1 MSDENGV
8 TGFNEELRA
17 RLDDYRSRLEL
28 NNADLGRELG
38 IGATQV
44 SRYLSGA
51 PNWDVSKLER
61 VIDDVLKNEKTRK
74 RSALALFKTPVSKLV
89 DGAFET
95 LRETNDV
102 GVIFGPAGLGKTCG
116 IQLYVADHP
125 SAIALTATRWRRDCA
140 SVVAMLFHSGST
152 QSWKGNDSRADFVVR
167 RLKDSNRLIIVDNAH
182 RLTAAAREL
191 LFDLH
196 DETGCPLALVGNPE
210 LLDEIRKNDQ
220 QFSRIGVKTELRLKP
235 KEAGKVADQ
244 IVEQLAPE
252 ALLELRPLVEVVAE
266 KQGHFRAV
274 RKQLNLARKI
284 KEGADAKPN
293 YATAFRSAHRFL
305 VRDYALDGGGK

>member
-1 MSDENGV
+1 MSEEPEV
-8 TGFNEELRA
+8 TGYNEELRN
-17 RLDDYRSRLEL
+17 RLDEYRTRNDLT
-28 NNADLGRELG
+28 NADLGRELG
-38 IGATQV
+38 VGATQV
-44 SRYLSGA
+44 SRYLSGT
-51 PNWDVSKLER
+51 PNWDVAALEK
-61 VIDDVLKNEKTRK
+61 VISDVLQNEKTRQ
-74 RSALALFKTPVSKLV
+74 RSAHALFETPVSKSLSGV
-89 DGAFET
+89 FET
-95 LRETNDV
+95 IRETNDV
-102 GVIFGPAGLGKTCG
+102 GMAFSPAGLGKTCG

-125 SAIALTATRWRRDCA
+125 SAIAITATRWRRDCA
-140 SVVAMLFHSGST
+140 SVIAMLFHSGST
-152 QSWKGNDSRADFVVR
+152 QTYRGNESRGDFVVK

-210 LLDEIRKNDQ
+210 LLAEIRKNDQ
-220 QFSRIGVKTELRLKP
+220 QFSRIGVKRELKLKP

-244 IVEQLAPE
+244 LVEQLAPE
-252 ALLELRPLVEVVAE
+252 AALELRPLVEVVAE

-284 KEGADAKPN
+284 REEAKEKPSLS
-293 YATAFRSAHRFL
+293 TAFRAAHTQL